1 MTGKILGNRYEILEQ
16 LGGGGMAIVYKG
28 QDKLLHRLV
37 TIKILRPEF
46 TLDQDFIRRF
56 QREAQ
61 AVARL
66 SHPNIVNIY
75 DVGQENDIH
84 YLIMEYVNGED
95 LKTILKREKT
105 LPFSQIIQFS
115 LQVCTA
121 LEHAHE
127 NNIVHQDVKPHNIL
141 ITPNGKAKLTDFGIA
156 HDITT
161 TMVTQTG
168 KETIMGTAHY
178 LSPEQVRGE
187 PATPKSD
194 LYALGVTLYEML
206 TGKVPY
212 TGDNLIAVA
221 VKHIQEEPLPPSQIN
236 PLVNS
241 QLERVILQA
250 MEKDPA
256 RRFSSAKE
264 MALYLAETPPDSEEA
279 TRLIPKDEFAT
290 KLLSPELNKIKRNL
304 KTKTK
309 NSRLIFR
316 WLAVIFTLVILLG
329 GGAYAFN
336 RYFNVPE
343 VKVPDLKN
351 KSLQEAAA
359 SLEERGLQYTVR
371 QEYNDTVPAGYVIAQ
386 DIGPADPPVKPPR
399 KILLTVSLGPEL
411 REVPDLYQKTINEAR
426 LELIKVDLN
435 LEEPVKEGYH
445 EQVPK
450 DLIFKQI
457 PIPKEKLK
465 KESKVT
471 VYVSMGPPPISP
483 DKVGENLEIIVPSLT
498 GLSLE
503 EARNKLAE
511 NGLSLDENIQWETSD
526 QYLNGKIIRQEPP
539 ENSKAT
545 KETGVKAVVS
555 EGPGPLPRDVTVEIP
570 VPNDGI
576 NHEVKIEV
584 TDAAGTRT
592 AYFGNHPPGDK
603 IEKTV
608 RYYPDGFIRVYLD
621 QKLFEERNTKTIK

>member
-16 LGGGGMAIVYKG
+16 LGSGGTALVYKG

-37 TIKILRPEF
+37 TIKILRSEF
-46 TLDQDFIRRF
+46 TSDQDFIRRF
-56 QREAQ
+56 QQEAR

-75 DVGQENDIH
+75 DVGQEDDIY

-95 LKTILKREKT
+95 LKTVLKREEN
-105 LPFSQIIQFS
+105 LPFYQAVQIA
-115 LQVCTA
+115 LQVCAA

-127 NNIVHQDVKPHNIL
+127 NNIVHQDIKPHNIL

-161 TMVTQTG
+161 TIVTPTG

-212 TGDNLIAVA
+212 TSDNLIAVA
-221 VKHIQEEPLPPSQIN
+221 VKHLQDEPLPPSQIN
-236 PLVNS
+236 PLVNF
-241 QLERVILQA
+241 QLEQVILQA
-250 MEKDPA
+250 MEKNPA

-264 MALYLAETPPDSEEA
+264 MALYLAKTLPDSEEA

-290 KLLSPELNKIKRNL
+290 RLLSPQLNKTKRDL
-304 KTKTK
+304 KAKTK
-309 NSRLIFR
+309 NSRPILR
-316 WLAVIFTLVILLG
+316 WLAVIFTLIVLLG

-343 VKVPDLKN
+343 IKVPDLKN
-351 KSLQEAAA
+351 KNLQEAAT
-359 SLEERGLQYTVR
+359 LLNERDLQYTVR
-371 QEYNDTVPAGYVIAQ
+371 QEYNDMVPAGYVINQ
-386 DIGPADPPVKPPR
+386 DIGPSDPPVKPPR

-426 LELIKVDLN
+426 LELIKLDLN
-435 LEEPVKEGYH
+435 LEEPVKEDYH

-450 DLIFKQI
+450 DLIFKQT
-457 PIPKEKLK
+457 PNPKDKLK
-465 KESKVT
+465 KGGKVT
-471 VYVSMGPPPISP
+471 VYVSLGPPPLSP
-483 DKVGENLEIIVPSLT
+483 DKTGENQEIIVPSLT
-498 GLSLE
+498 GLSIE
-503 EARNKLAE
+503 EARNKLVE
-511 NGLSLDENIQWETSD
+511 NGLSLDENFQWETSE
-526 QYLNGKIIRQEPP
+526 QYPNGKIISQEPP
-539 ENSKAT
+539 ANSNAA
-545 KETGVKAVVS
+545 KETRVKVVLS
-555 EGPGPLPRDVTVEIP
+555 QGPGPLPRDVTVEIP
-570 VPNDGI
+570 VPDDGI

-584 TDAAGTRT
+584 ADVAGTRT
-592 AYFGNHPPGDK
+592 VYFGNHPPGDK

-608 RYYPDGFIRVYLD
+608 RYYPHGFIRIYLD
-621 QKLFEERNTKTIK
+621 QKLIEERNTKTIR

>member
-16 LGGGGMAIVYKG
+16 LGGGGMALVYKG

-37 TIKILRPEF
+37 TIKILRSEF
-46 TLDQDFIRRF
+46 ISDQDFIRRF
-56 QREAQ
+56 QQEAQ

-75 DVGQENDIH
+75 DVGQEDDIY

-95 LKTILKREKT
+95 LKTVLKREKN
-105 LPFSQIIQFS
+105 LLFSQAVQIA

-127 NNIVHQDVKPHNIL
+127 NNIVHQDIKPHNIL
-141 ITPNGKAKLTDFGIA
+141 ITPSGKAKLTDFGIA

-161 TMVTQTG
+161 TIVKPTG

-212 TGDNLIAVA
+212 TSDNLVAVA
-221 VKHIQEEPLPPSQIN
+221 VKHLQEEPLPPSQIN

-241 QLERVILQA
+241 QLEQVILQA

-264 MALYLAETPPDSEEA
+264 MALYLAKTLPDSGEA

-290 KLLSPELNKIKRNL
+290 RLLSPELNKTKKNL
-304 KTKTK
+304 KSRTK
-309 NSRLIFR
+309 NSRLILR
-316 WLAVIFTLVILLG
+316 WSVMVFIFIVLLG

-336 RYFNVPE
+336 RYFNIPE
-343 VKVPDLKN
+343 IKVPDLKN
-351 KSLQEAAA
+351 KNLQEAAVMLRE
-359 SLEERGLQYTVR
+359 SGLQYTVR
-371 QEYNDTVPAGYVIAQ
+371 QEYDGTVPAGYVIDQ
-386 DIGPADPPVKPPR
+386 DIGPDDPPVKPPR
-399 KILLTVSLGPEL
+399 EILLTVSLGPEL

-426 LELIKVDLN
+426 LELIKLDLN
-435 LEEPVKEGYH
+435 LEEPVKEDYH

-450 DLIFKQI
+450 DLIFKQT
-457 PIPKEKLK
+457 PNPKDKLK
-465 KESKVT
+465 KGSKVT
-471 VYVSMGPPPISP
+471 VYVSLGPPPLSP
-483 DKVGENLEIIVPSLT
+483 DKIGENQEIIVPSLM
-498 GLSLE
+498 GLSIE
-503 EARNKLAE
+503 EARNKLVE
-511 NGLSLDENIQWETSD
+511 NGLSLDENFQWESSE
-526 QYLNGKIIRQEPP
+526 QYPNGKIISQEPP
-539 ENSKAT
+539 ANSNVAKG
-545 KETGVKAVVS
+545 TGVKVILS
-555 EGPGPLPRDVTVEIP
+555 QGPGPLPLDVTIEIP
-570 VPNDGI
+570 IPDDGI

-584 TDAAGTRT
+584 ADAAGTRT
-592 AYFGNHPPGDK
+592 VYFGNHPPGGK

-608 RYYPDGFIRVYLD
+608 RYYPHGFIRVYRD
-621 QKLFEERNTKTIK
+621 QKLIEERNTKTIR

>member
-1 MTGKILGNRYEILEQ
+1 MTGKILGNRYEILKQ
-16 LGGGGMAIVYKG
+16 LGGGGMALVYKG

-37 TIKILRPEF
+37 TIKVLRPEF
-46 TLDQDFIRRF
+46 TQDQDFIRRF

-75 DVGQENDIH
+75 DVGQEDDIH

-95 LKTILKREKT
+95 LKTILKRDKT
-105 LPFSQIIQFS
+105 LPFSQITKIA

-127 NNIVHQDVKPHNIL
+127 NNIVHQDIKPNNIL

-156 HDITT
+156 HDITA

-194 LYALGVTLYEML
+194 IYALGVTLYEMF
-206 TGKVPY
+206 TGRVPY

-221 VKHIQEEPLPPSQIN
+221 IKHIQEEPLPPSQIN

-241 QLERVILQA
+241 QLEQVILQA

-264 MALYLAETPPDSEEA
+264 MALYLAETLPDSGEA
-279 TRLIPKDEFAT
+279 TRLIPKDGFAT
-290 KLLSPELNKIKRNL
+290 KLLSPKLNETKRNL
-304 KTKTK
+304 KTKAK
-309 NSRLIFR
+309 NSRPILR
-316 WLAVIFTLVILLG
+316 WLAVVFTLIVFLG

-336 RYFNVPE
+336 RYFNIPE
-343 VKVPDLKN
+343 IKVPDLKN

-359 SLEERGLQYTVR
+359 LLKERGLQYTVR
-371 QEYNDTVPAGYVIAQ
+371 QEYNDTIPAGYVIDQ
-386 DIGPADPPVKPPR
+386 DIGPDDPPVKPPR
-399 KILLTVSLGPEL
+399 EILLTVSLGPEL
-411 REVPDLYQKTINEAR
+411 REVPDLYRKTINEAR
-426 LELIKVDLN
+426 LELIKADLN
-435 LEEPVKEGYH
+435 LEEPVKEDYH
-445 EQVPK
+445 EQIPK
-450 DLIFKQI
+450 GLIFKQA
-457 PIPKEKLK
+457 PAPKDKLK
-465 KESKVT
+465 KGSKVT
-471 VYVSMGPPPISP
+471 VYVSMGPPPLSP
-483 DKVGENLEIIVPSLT
+483 DKVGENQEIIVPSLK

-511 NGLSLDENIQWETSD
+511 NGLSLDENFQWETSD
-526 QYLNGKIIRQEPP
+526 QYLSGKIIRQEPP
-539 ENSKAT
+539 ANSQAT
-545 KETGVKAVVS
+545 KKTKVKVVVS

-576 NHEVKIEV
+576 NHEVSIEV
-584 TDAAGTRT
+584 TDVAGTRT
-592 AYFGNHPPGDK
+592 VYFGNHPPGDK
-603 IEKTV
+603 VEKTV
-608 RYYPDGFIRVYLD
+608 RYYSDGFIRVYLD
-621 QKLFEERNTKTIK
+621 QKLVEERNTKTIR